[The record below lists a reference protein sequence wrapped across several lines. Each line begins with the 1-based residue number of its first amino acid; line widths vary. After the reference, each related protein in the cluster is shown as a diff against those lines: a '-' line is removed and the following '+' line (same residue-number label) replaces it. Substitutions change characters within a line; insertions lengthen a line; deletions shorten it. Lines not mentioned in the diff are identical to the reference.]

1 MLISIGKL
9 YTAFKLAPADLDDL
23 RTLLP
28 TRPVIPVNRLII
40 DPAERTASKCD
51 VSLELTDE
59 LISHYAGHYASK
71 VYKLPRA
78 RKRIVELVLD
88 QLLDMYRELE
98 FEDGIRLEWNELSA
112 SWRNENFYGLLLPY
126 AQGLLSSLRE
136 AIYYQLRG
144 SYIFFSLVDLDE
156 AVQFLYGNYYPFH
169 REVKGLTRERF
180 QEILARYFTLPI
192 SGPETSPGAV
202 TNLSNQVPPENDTH
216 TEKVEGVLPAQS
228 LNPPIESQTAL
239 KAPAEPK
246 GIKPSVLIR
255 AIKKEAARQGLDES
269 YGITVRTLWNWRNN
283 GSTPPT
289 FFSEEVMQ
297 SEVAALEF
305 ARKFIEQKVN
315 EGSSELAANAKK
327 EVAYNPQTHGVTVD
341 TPEDALL
348 VAESYKD
355 LALSMKGGKEAE
367 KRRKAKRKDFE

>member
-1 MLISIGKL
+1 MISIGKL

-40 DPAERTASKCD
+40 DQAERGASECD
-51 VSLELTDE
+51 ASLELTDE
-59 LISHYAGHYASK
+59 LISQYAGHYASK

-78 RKRIVELVLD
+78 RKRIVELALD

-98 FEDGIRLEWNELSA
+98 FEEGIRLEWNELSA
-112 SWRNENFYGLLLPY
+112 SWHSENFYGLLLPY

-180 QEILARYFTLPI
+180 QEISARYFTLPI
-192 SGPETSPGAV
+192 SGSEISPEAV
-202 TNLSNQVPPENDTH
+202 TNLSNQTPLEDDIQ
-216 TEKVEGVLPAQS
+216 TERIDGELPSQS
-228 LNPPIESQTAL
+228 LNSPVETQATPQS
-239 KAPAEPK
+239 PAEPK

-255 AIKKEAARQGLDES
+255 AIKKEAVRQGLDES
-269 YGITVRTLWNWRNN
+269 YGITVRTLWNWRNK
-283 GSTPPT
+283 GSTPPIY
-289 FFSEEVMQ
+289 FSEEVMQ
-297 SEVAALEF
+297 SEAAALEF
-305 ARKFIEQKVN
+305 ARKFIEEKVS
-315 EGSSELAANAKK
+315 EGSSELAVNAKK
-327 EVAYNPQTHGVTVD
+327 EVAYNSQTHGVTID
-341 TPEDALL
+341 TPEDTLL
-348 VAESYKD
+348 VAESFKD

-367 KRRKAKRKDFE
+367 KKRKAKRKDFE